1 MIDFD
6 ASDAEQVSG
15 LPDNDTAI
23 VILEGISMYLRN
35 DEVNQLFVALEKKY
49 ANLHILMDVYTEF
62 GAKASKYK
70 NPVHDVGVTELCG
83 LANFAGE

>member
-6 ASDAEQVSG
+6 ASDAERVAG

-35 DEVNQLFVALEKKY
+35 DEVNQLFVALEKSMPIY
-49 ANLHILMDVYTEF
+49 IF
-62 GAKASKYK
+62 
-70 NPVHDVGVTELCG
+70 
-83 LANFAGE
+83 

>member
-1 MIDFD
+1 MI
-6 ASDAEQVSG
+6 S
-15 LPDNDTAI
+15 DNDTAI

-62 GAKASKYK
+62 GAER
-70 NPVHDVGVTELCG
+70 TEEKETWQTL
-83 LANFAGE
+83 